1 MYICL
6 NIYICICI
14 CICITYFPFNVI
26 SIYPKTKFRFV
37 LLTEHLDRPRISGT
51 GSGKVVTSKRA
62 FLGTM
67 LQGCKLGL
75 FT

>member
-1 MYICL
+1 M
-6 NIYICICI
+6 
-14 CICITYFPFNVI
+14 CITYFPFNVI

-62 FLGTM
+62 FPGTM